1 MVWMRERNN
10 TGQVENLAVL
20 ENGTWPP
27 APERA
32 HQSVRHS
39 CLFATTVAKTDGTR
53 VRHSKNSSTEIAFHS
68 RMNITFAKEREG
80 FRNGDGDGCGSEGE
94 HTGGRSEAQ
103 SRRRRR
109 SVKRSAEEKRETAGE
124 TQRATEPERRVTA
137 LQAWFVAKTVGQK
150 QKKKKPTQNVRGRER
165 GLQMPT
171 FDEARLE
178 VF

>member
-1 MVWMRERNN
+1 MEHVF
-10 TGQVENLAVL
+10 G
-20 ENGTWPP
+20 
-27 APERA
+27 
-32 HQSVRHS
+32 
-39 CLFATTVAKTDGTR
+39 
-53 VRHSKNSSTEIAFHS
+53 HSKNSSMENAFHS
-68 RMNITFAKEREG
+68 QMNITFAKEREG
-80 FRNGDGDGCGSEGE
+80 FRKGDGERCRSEGE

-150 QKKKKPTQNVRGRER
+150 KKKKKKPTQNVRGRER